1 MLEDSPVVF
10 KKRGLPREN
19 PSSNA
24 DLTLLLQGRGLSHKN
39 PLVMRRVLSEC
50 SGEGVYLI
58 NSSVHKGW
66 SYCII
71 TDKGSNL

>member
-1 MLEDSPVVF
+1 MLEDSTLF
-10 KKRGLPREN
+10 FEKRGLPREN

-24 DLTLLLQGRGLSHKN
+24 GLTLLLQGRGFSHKN
-39 PLVMRRVLSEC
+39 PVIMRGVLSEC
-50 SGEGVYLI
+50 SGEGAYLI